1 MMGQLPGGQQRLFYS
16 FNLEDHVPAQHLLRS
31 IDQCLDL
38 SDLRAYLADFYSPIG
53 RPSIDPELMVRMLV
67 VGYCYG
73 IRSERRLCEEVHL
86 NLAYRWFC
94 RLGLED
100 EVPNHS
106 TFSKNRHGRC
116 SIHEAARDVARRIAK
131 TPEYLIS
138 RCERKK
144 VEMLFAH
151 LKRIMKLDRLR
162 LRGLTG
168 ATDEFTLAATVQNL
182 RRMAKLLPQGPPL
195 TG

>member
-73 IRSERRLCEEVHL
+73 IRSERRLCEEVRIPRSSGHPFHEHL
-86 NLAYRWFC
+86 
-94 RLGLED
+94 
-100 EVPNHS
+100 
-106 TFSKNRHGRC
+106 
-116 SIHEAARDVARRIAK
+116 
-131 TPEYLIS
+131 
-138 RCERKK
+138 
-144 VEMLFAH
+144 
-151 LKRIMKLDRLR
+151 
-162 LRGLTG
+162 
-168 ATDEFTLAATVQNL
+168 ATDSTVI
-182 RRMAKLLPQGPPL
+182 RPPIPRAS
-195 TG
+195 GH

>member
-1 MMGQLPGGQQRLFYS
+1 MGQLPGGQQRLFYS

-94 RLGLED
+94 RLASALMMLA
-100 EVPNHS
+100 S
-106 TFSKNRHGRC
+106 TAKPSPLTRPAAMQRRSTSLNNQRNR
-116 SIHEAARDVARRIAK
+116 S
-131 TPEYLIS
+131 LS
-138 RCERKK
+138 RKRPWRFFEK
-144 VEMLFAH
+144 VE
-151 LKRIMKLDRLR
+151 
-162 LRGLTG
+162 
-168 ATDEFTLAATVQNL
+168 
-182 RRMAKLLPQGPPL
+182 
-195 TG
+195 

>member
-1 MMGQLPGGQQRLFYS
+1 MMGQLPSGQQRLFYS
-16 FNLEDHVPAQHLLRS
+16 FNLEDHVPPQHLLRI

-38 SDLRAYLADFYSPIG
+38 SDLRAHLADFYSPIG

-106 TFSKNRHGRC
+106 TFSKNRHGRFRDSGLFRWLFNEVLRRC
-116 SIHEAARDVARRIAK
+116 MAAGLVKGEGFAVDASIIKADASRQRGTAGDEVDWNDPKLSSRAVR
-131 TPEYLIS
+131 EYL
-138 RCERKK
+138 E
-144 VEMLFAH
+144 A
-151 LKRIMKLDRLR
+151 LDEE
-162 LRGLTG
+162 
-168 ATDEFTLAATVQNL
+168 ALAEA
-182 RRMAKLLPQGPPL
+182 LLSA
-195 TG
+195 

>member
-1 MMGQLPGGQQRLFYS
+1 MAAAIRKSRRLSAVRAAPMRLRLEKLARLSASVGANSMMGQLPGGQQRLFYS

-86 NLAYRWFC
+86 NLAYR
-94 RLGLED
+94 
-100 EVPNHS
+100 
-106 TFSKNRHGRC
+106 
-116 SIHEAARDVARRIAK
+116 
-131 TPEYLIS
+131 
-138 RCERKK
+138 
-144 VEMLFAH
+144 
-151 LKRIMKLDRLR
+151 
-162 LRGLTG
+162 
-168 ATDEFTLAATVQNL
+168 
-182 RRMAKLLPQGPPL
+182 
-195 TG
+195 